1 MVDTFAPLKLTRQAL
16 EIEQPDYVLSW
27 QPEKHGH
34 PLPDAAPIPPGAA
47 VSGDG
52 AASAVPDSPPIDAA
66 RG

>member
-1 MVDTFAPLKLTRQAL
+1 MVDTFAPLKLTKQAL
-16 EIEQPDYVLSW
+16 AIEAPDYVLSW

-34 PLPDAAPIPPGAA
+34 PLPDAAPIPPGAT